1 LSFRDNIKEGNST
14 SELFGGT
21 GYHLHC
27 RYSQHPTLHLKMT
40 HSSYNPEHPTFEGLG
55 LHQCFQALVL
65 LLEMP
70 ELGNQAMGL
79 HMKG

>member
-1 LSFRDNIKEGNST
+1 
-14 SELFGGT
+14 
-21 GYHLHC
+21 
-27 RYSQHPTLHLKMT
+27 MA